1 MDERKDNSGLS
12 FELERKEIA
21 WTLSRVL
28 EIGVCISDFSQM
40 PSDGYLER
48 SDEEIRKEKTNMAD
62 RQIPLTEMREESRSI
77 GIDNGKDRASG
88 KRTVEISKEERS
100 N

>member
-62 RQIPLTEMREESRSI
+62 RQIPLTERSI